1 MLRVQSSNLNA
12 FAGEDYDVVDEIMT
26 FQPNDTQKSFFVTI
40 HQDARVEDNERFT
53 LLLTTDDDGVTIRYN
68 TTTITITDDDGEY
81 NQRLLW
87 SYTSNS
93 EMRNRLA
100 RFGNSL

>member
-1 MLRVQSSNLNA
+1 
-12 FAGEDYDVVDEIMT
+12 MT

-40 HQDARVEDNERFT
+40 HQDVRVEDNERFT
-53 LLLTTDDDGVTIRYN
+53 LLLTTVDDGVTIRDD

-81 NQRLLW
+81 NQRLW

-93 EMRNRLA
+93 EMRKSPRKICK
-100 RFGNSL
+100 